1 MLEEVIKEVL
11 RFRHVLDALLILL
24 AFFVSRGW
32 VELVRKRRTDQE
44 QSKAIAE
51 LQAELGQ
58 LQKILQGSS
67 AQQRGDKE
75 RKMEPTTLIGLV
87 GSVASIISL
96 IQQNNE
102 FLHTK
107 TILDHFRKREG
118 DPTTPEYQ
126 LGRVVTESDIVEQ
139 AEILLAIVATDS
151 LFLDRIT
158 KKCLRPYYDAIKDH
172 DLDDIEVVEQRNVTA
187 RCVCR
192 NIKLALDDNGG
203 RFPNDSYRKLWE
215 QFGCH

>member
-11 RFRHVLDALLILL
+11 TSRFVLDILVVLLTLV
-24 AFFVSRGW
+24 VSWAW
-32 VELVRKRRTDQE
+32 VGSYAERRKDRK
-44 QSKAIAE
+44 QSREIAD
-51 LQAELGQ
+51 LQAEIGK
-58 LQKILQGSS
+58 LQNILRGSAS
-67 AQQRGDKE
+67 QQRGEKE
-75 RKMEPTTLIGLV
+75 DKMEPTILTGLV

-102 FLHTK
+102 FLHPK
-107 TILDHFRKREG
+107 TILDHFRKRQN
-118 DPTTPEYQ
+118 DPSAPEYQ
-126 LGRVVTESDIVEQ
+126 LGRVVKESDIVEQ
-139 AEILLAIVATDS
+139 AEILLAIFATDS

-158 KKCLRPYYDAIKDH
+158 KKCLGPYYDAIKNH
-172 DLDDIEVVEQRNVTA
+172 DLEDIEVVEQRNVTA

-203 RFPNDSYRKLWE
+203 RFPNDAYKELWE